1 MVKGGAVGA
10 TGLGTYSGQVEF
22 SVSRFTEGAHQL
34 TGILLSGGSL
44 AHALSSLCGAMD
56 RELGHYGV
64 MTTVHVMRGG
74 HLRYSAGPAMPAV
87 YGRIVDNVLPGER
100 VGACGLAALHGEAV
114 FVEDATRACCYAD
127 FRDVVDAL
135 GFHSTWSNPVL
146 SEDGAVLATATIH
159 FEDAF
164 EAPPADVVEPMQRL
178 VALVGTAIATHE
190 WSQRHH
196 GEIAGLQRHMQGSP
210 IGCIEWGPDFRIRH
224 CNEAAGRILGYLP
237 DRLVGMEAGD
247 FLLREDDRAGLT
259 SVKRDL
265 LSGGVRHLHTYARN
279 RRQDGVPIWCEWFNL
294 ALGDRH
300 GGIAGFLSLVKDVTE
315 STLAR
320 RYTDRLASQP
330 VAGSYLDHLIE
341 QIRKVMGADV
351 ALVASLED
359 DGRRA
364 RVLSSNCR
372 GEDLELERYDLA
384 GTPCEEL
391 RGQEACI
398 INQAVM
404 QQYPNDPLLTSM
416 GAQSYAGV
424 PLRDR
429 SGTVFGHL
437 AVLGRYALGPADAL
451 QRTLELAAARV
462 GLEVQR
468 LWAERETRLA
478 ALAFETYE
486 AIMILD
492 QDFRF
497 MRVNTAFSRLTGY
510 SASAVMQ
517 RGVDLLLTGQDGA
530 RTRRDIG
537 ETLATRGYWQGEVW
551 ARGQQGQRRLYRMS
565 ISALQEPD
573 ERDARYVGS
582 FLDVTW
588 NREAEERIQR
598 LTYEDAV
605 TGLPNRAAFL
615 SRLKHECSEATLDGA
630 ALLLLDLDGFR
641 RVNEG
646 MGYEMADSLLE
657 IQSTRLRGLV
667 PGAVAIARVGA
678 DEFAVVLRG
687 QNGRALDSVVLAQEA
702 ERLRRA
708 FAHPVEASGTM
719 VQSGASIGVAT
730 MDSSIDEPSALL
742 TRGEIAA
749 AQARHQ
755 GGNCVAFFDP
765 EMEQLAGER
774 LNLERGLR
782 QALRQGDVGFHLQ
795 PLVDGDGRVE
805 RLEVLARWEHEGEP
819 VSPARFIPIAEA
831 SGLIRPLGGH
841 VLRGACRYLADL
853 RSVHPGETLPGL
865 AVNVSV
871 RQFHDPDFEAL
882 VEDVLGETGLPAG
895 ALLLEV
901 TESLL
906 AEEGDAV
913 IRRMQRLRQ
922 MGVRFAIDDFGTGY
936 SCLAYLRRLPIDE
949 LKIDGSFVDAM
960 LLSPEDEE
968 IVRTI
973 IVMAHALRLNVVAER
988 VETREQMLRLQEL
1001 GCSTFQGFYFHRPIA
1016 PEGVTGLLQLDRV

>member
-1 MVKGGAVGA
+1 
-10 TGLGTYSGQVEF
+10 
-22 SVSRFTEGAHQL
+22 
-34 TGILLSGGSL
+34 
-44 AHALSSLCGAMD
+44 MD
-56 RELGHYGV
+56 RELEEHGV
-64 MTTVHVMRGG
+64 TTTVHVMRGG
-74 HLRYSAGPAMPAV
+74 QLRYSAGPAMPAV
-87 YGRIVDNVLPGER
+87 YGRILDNILPGER
-100 VGACGLAALHGEAV
+100 SGGCGLSALRGEPV
-114 FVEDATRACCYAD
+114 FVDDAAVAACYSD
-127 FRDVVDAL
+127 FRDVVNAL
-135 GFHSTWSNPVL
+135 GFRATWSMPVL
-146 SEDGAVLATATIH
+146 NDDGAVLGTVALH
-159 FEDAF
+159 FQSPCK
-164 EAPPADVVEPMQRL
+164 APPAGVHEPMRRL

-190 WSQRHH
+190 WTQHHH
-196 GEIAGLQRHMQGSP
+196 GEVAGLQRHMQGSP

-294 ALGDRH
+294 AVGDRH
-300 GGIAGFLSLVKDVTE
+300 GGITGFLSLVKDVTE

-320 RYTDRLASQP
+320 RYTDRLARLPST
-330 VAGSYLDHLIE
+330 GSYLDHLIE
-341 QIRKVMGADV
+341 QIRKVIGGDV

-359 DGRRA
+359 DGRVA
-364 RVLSSNCR
+364 RVLSSSFR
-372 GEDLELERYDLA
+372 DEGLELERYDLA
-384 GTPCEEL
+384 GTPCESL
-391 RGQEACI
+391 SSQDVCV
-398 INQAVM
+398 INQAVA
-404 QQYPNDPLLTSM
+404 QQYPNDPLLASM

-429 SGTVFGHL
+429 SGSVFGHL

-451 QRTLELAAARV
+451 QSTLELAAARV

-468 LWAERETRLA
+468 QWSERETRLA

-492 QDFRF
+492 QEFQF
-497 MRVNTAFSRLTGY
+497 VRVNTAFCNLTGY
-510 SASAVMQ
+510 SAPAVMQ
-517 RGVDLLLTGQDGA
+517 RGLDLLLTGQDGA
-530 RTRRDIG
+530 RIRREIR
-537 ETLATRGYWQGEVW
+537 ETLSSRGYWQGEVW

-598 LTYEDAV
+598 LTYEDGV

-615 SRLKHECSEATLDGA
+615 SRLKREGSEATLDGA

-646 MGYEMADSLLE
+646 MGYDMADSLLE
-657 IQSTRLRGLV
+657 IQSARLRGLV

-687 QNGRALDSVVLAQEA
+687 QDGRPLTEATLAKEA

-730 MDSSIDEPSALL
+730 MDGSIHEPSVLL

-774 LNLERGLR
+774 LGLERGLR

-795 PLVDGDGRVE
+795 PLVDAAGHVE
-805 RLEVLARWEHEGEP
+805 RLEVLARWEHKGEA
-819 VSPARFIPIAEA
+819 VSPARFVPIAEA
-831 SGLIRPLGGH
+831 SGLIRPLGGQ
-841 VLRGACRYLADL
+841 VLRGACQYLAGL
-853 RSVHPGETLPGL
+853 RGRYPGQSLPGL

-882 VEDVLGETGLPAG
+882 VEDVLSETGLPAG

-988 VETREQMLRLQEL
+988 VETREQMVRLQEL

-1016 PEGVTGLLQLDRV
+1016 PAGVTALLQLDPS

>member
-1 MVKGGAVGA
+1 MGA
-10 TGLGTYSGQVEF
+10 TGLGNHSGQVEL
-22 SVSRFTEGAHQL
+22 SVSRFTDGAHLL
-34 TGILLSGGSL
+34 TGILLGGGSL
-44 AHALSSLCGAMD
+44 AHALSSLCDALD
-56 RELGHYGV
+56 RELGDYRV
-64 MTTVHVMRGG
+64 TTTVHVMRGG

-87 YGRIVDNVLPGER
+87 YGRIIDNIQPGER
-100 VGACGLAALHGEAV
+100 SGGCGLAALRGEPV
-114 FVEDATRACCYAD
+114 FVEDAATASCYSE
-127 FRDVVDAL
+127 FRDVVNAL
-135 GFHSTWSNPVL
+135 GFRAAWSMPVL
-146 SEDGAVLATATIH
+146 DDSGAVVATVALH
-159 FEDAF
+159 FQEPCKT
-164 EAPPADVVEPMQRL
+164 PPSRLHEPMQRL

-190 WSQRHH
+190 WTQHQH
-196 GEIAGLQRHMQGSP
+196 GDVAGLQRHMQGSP

-224 CNEAAGRILGYLP
+224 CNEAAGRTLGYLP

-247 FLLREDDRAGLT
+247 FLLREDDRAGLA

-265 LSGGVRHLHTYARN
+265 LGGGVRHLHTYARN

-300 GGIAGFLSLVKDVTE
+300 GGITGFLSLVKDVTE

-320 RYTDRLASQP
+320 RYTDRLARLP
-330 VAGSYLDHLIE
+330 ATGSYLNHLIE

-351 ALVASLED
+351 ALVATLEEG
-359 DGRRA
+359 GRTA
-364 RVLSSNCR
+364 RVLSSSFR
-372 GEDLELERYDLA
+372 GDDLELERYELA
-384 GTPCEEL
+384 GTPCEL
-391 RGQEACI
+391 LSRQDVCV

-404 QQYPNDPLLTSM
+404 QQYPDDPLLASM

-424 PLRDR
+424 PLRDQ

-437 AVLGRYALGPADAL
+437 AVLGRYALGPAEAL
-451 QRTLELAAARV
+451 QSTLELAAARV

-468 LWAERETRLA
+468 QWAERETRLA

-492 QDFRF
+492 QEFRF
-497 MRVNTAFSRLTGY
+497 IRVNTAFCNLTGY
-510 SASAVMQ
+510 TTPAVMQ
-517 RGVDLLLTGQDGA
+517 RGLDLLLTGQDGA
-530 RTRRDIG
+530 RIRREIR
-537 ETLATRGYWQGEVW
+537 ESLAASGYWQGEVW

-565 ISALQEPD
+565 ISALHEPD

-615 SRLKHECSEATLDGA
+615 SRLKREGSEATLDGA

-646 MGYEMADSLLE
+646 MGYDMADSLLE
-657 IQSTRLRGLV
+657 IQSARLRGLV

-687 QNGRALDSVVLAQEA
+687 QDGRGLAEADLAREA

-730 MDSSIDEPSALL
+730 MDSGIEEPSVLL

-774 LNLERGLR
+774 LSLERGLR

-795 PLVDGDGRVE
+795 PLVDAAGHVE

-841 VLRGACRYLADL
+841 VLRGACQYLAEL
-853 RSVHPGETLPGL
+853 RGRYPGQLLPGL

-882 VEDVLGETGLPAG
+882 VEDVLSETGLPAG

-973 IVMAHALRLNVVAER
+973 VVMANALRLNVVAER
-988 VETREQMLRLQEL
+988 VETREQMVRLQEL

-1016 PEGVTGLLQLDRV
+1016 PDGITGLLQLDPS